1 MRAIRINTAII
12 AALLVAATGTP
23 ALAAPSPAAFSP
35 AAFSQAAFSPVSGK
49 TAAGNA
55 AAGSAAAGTVLTVGS
70 AEGDAAAVGDVLTA
84 AVVAGTTADFST
96 ASGGTTGI
104 KCAQSTFTAVV
115 VDNPAAPGVA
125 TESTTAQTFASCTAN
140 ILGVTRVNTVTV
152 NNVPFATTVESGTGT
167 VTVTGTATAPIQ
179 TTLNLGTILG
189 TINCV
194 YRAVGNAITGL
205 SSNTDNSITFTNQE
219 FAKSSGPITCP
230 SSGFFTA
237 HYAPVLDTSIDGS
250 PAVFTN

>member
-1 MRAIRINTAII
+1 VHAIRITTALI
-12 AALLVAATGTP
+12 AGLLVAATATP
-23 ALAAPSPAAFSP
+23 ALAAAPPAAAP
-35 AAFSQAAFSPVSGK
+35 LVAAPLGAALPV
-49 TAAGNA
+49 
-55 AAGSAAAGTVLTVGS
+55 AGTVLTVGS

-84 AVVAGTTADFST
+84 AVVTGTTADFST

-115 VDNPAAPGVA
+115 VDNPAAPAVA

-167 VTVTGTATAPIQ
+167 VTVTGTDAAPIQ

-194 YRAVGNAITGL
+194 YRAVGNTITGL